1 MSNETTLIFQHSRPG
16 RSATAQAPKPVSEDQ
31 LSAIPANLRRKNKP
45 GLPEVGEL
53 EVVRHYTN
61 LSTKNFAIDK
71 QFYPL
76 GSCTMKYNPR
86 GANRAAM
93 LPGFLNRHPLAPASH
108 SQGYLA
114 CMYELQNFLKEVTG
128 MKGVSLAP
136 MAGAQ
141 GEFAGVAMIRAYHDA
156 RGDDCLLYTSPSP
169 RDQRG

>member
-31 LSAIPANLRRKNKP
+31 LSAIPASLRRKHKP

-114 CMYELQNFLKEVTG
+114 CL
-128 MKGVSLAP
+128 
-136 MAGAQ
+136 
-141 GEFAGVAMIRAYHDA
+141 
-156 RGDDCLLYTSPSP
+156 
-169 RDQRG
+169 